1 VATDDPHGVV
11 TLRCDEG
18 VDRLLRR
25 AVARIEAH
33 GLEVFE
39 VIDHSGDAA
48 EVGLAMPDTK
58 LVLFQHPQTAA
69 ELMLIDP
76 RTAIDLP
83 LKLLI
88 REGPGGDVIVSYN
101 SPAYLTRRYRLTDGE
116 AVPLR
121 LVETIARETRRT
133 PSA

>member
-1 VATDDPHGVV
+1 MV

-48 EVGLAMPDTK
+48 EVGLTMPDTK
-58 LVLFQHPQTAA
+58 LVLFEHPQAAA
-69 ELMLIDP
+69 ELMLVDP

-88 REGPGGDVIVSYN
+88 REGPSGDVFVSYN
-101 SPAYLTRRYRLTDGE
+101 SPAYLAPVPATDGE

-121 LVETIARETRRT
+121 VVERSREKRGAIQAMTNAT
-133 PSA
+133 

>member
-1 VATDDPHGVV
+1 VV

-25 AVARIEAH
+25 AVASIEAH

-48 EVGLAMPDTK
+48 EVGLTMPDTK

-88 REGPGGDVIVSYN
+88 CEGRGGDVIVSYN
-101 SPAYLTRRYRLTDGE
+101 STAYLRHRYRLTDGE
-116 AVPLR
+116 AVRLR
-121 LVETIARETRRT
+121 VVETIARETRST
-133 PSA
+133 PRP

>member
-1 VATDDPHGVV
+1 MAIGDPHGVV

-48 EVGLAMPDTK
+48 EVGLTMPDTR

-88 REGPGGDVIVSYN
+88 YERHSGDVFVSYT
-101 SPAYLTRRYRLTDGE
+101 SPDYLAHRHGLTDEE
-116 AVPLR
+116 AVALQV
-121 LVETIARETRRT
+121 VETIAREATSSR
-133 PSA
+133 P

>member
-1 VATDDPHGVV
+1 MATDDPHGVV

-48 EVGLAMPDTK
+48 EVGLTMPDTK

-88 REGPGGDVIVSYN
+88 REGPSGDVIVSYN
-101 SPAYLTRRYRLTDGE
+101 SPAYLTHRYRLTDGE

>member
-1 VATDDPHGVV
+1 MAIGDPHGVV

-18 VDRLLRR
+18 IARLLRR
-25 AVARIEAH
+25 AIRCIEAH
-33 GLEVFE
+33 GLVVVG

-48 EVGLAMPDTK
+48 EVGFTMPETK
-58 LVLFQHPQTAA
+58 LVLFEHPQAA
-69 ELMLIDP
+69 GELMLIDR